1 MNGFLN
7 FGTKA
12 LPKSRN
18 LANCN
23 FVGYGIMTDNEVTN
37 LGEEMR
43 NDGIIVLNNGS

>member
-12 LPKSRN
+12 LPKSRK
-18 LANCN
+18 LASCN